1 MSETVKVEAEITDEL
16 SNELIKLV
24 KLGIYRNKDEVIM
37 DGIRQV
43 LEHIRFLTKEEKVI
57 IEDILPSTGAVIS
70 QCIPFSSSI
79 FFSSSLSIVCTS
91 SFRF

>member
-1 MSETVKVEAEITDEL
+1 MSETVKVEAEITAEL

-43 LEHIRFLTKEEKVI
+43 LERIRFLTKEEKVM
-57 IEDILPSTGAVIS
+57 IEDIKWGLHGD
-70 QCIPFSSSI
+70 
-79 FFSSSLSIVCTS
+79 
-91 SFRF
+91 